1 MFVKMFSCD
10 FVAVT
15 VGINL
20 EKASGDKNK
29 KEMLTEESN
38 SERQN
43 TKQDEPSNNPPVGK
57 IPESFAIA
65 KFDYNA
71 QKVFIILE

>member
-1 MFVKMFSCD
+1 
-10 FVAVT
+10 VT

-20 EKASGDKNK
+20 GQPASNDKNK

-43 TKQDEPSNNPPVGK
+43 TKQDEPPVGK
-57 IPESFAIA
+57 IPENFAIA

-71 QKVFIILE
+71 QKVVMRKIYKSNLCLGE